1 MPRKAKV
8 TTPEVVNEVKKGTA
22 NDFDIII
29 EPLITEK
36 SMTMSQENNKA
47 TFIVKSDANKIA
59 IKKAIEHIY
68 NVKVIGVQTSHAKS
82 KTVTRGSRY
91 KGTLPGYKKAII
103 TLASGEAIDLFKE

>member
-1 MPRKAKV
+1 MARTSKKQEEVLNV
-8 TTPEVVNEVKKGTA
+8 TRRGTA

-36 SMTMSQENNKA
+36 TMNQSQEKNKA
-47 TFIVKSDANKIA
+47 TFIVKKGANKIA

-68 NVKVIGVQTSHAKS
+68 NVHVIGVRTVNTPT

-91 KGTLPGYKKAII
+91 KGTIGGFKKAII
-103 TLASGEAIDLFKE
+103 TLKDGEAITLFNE